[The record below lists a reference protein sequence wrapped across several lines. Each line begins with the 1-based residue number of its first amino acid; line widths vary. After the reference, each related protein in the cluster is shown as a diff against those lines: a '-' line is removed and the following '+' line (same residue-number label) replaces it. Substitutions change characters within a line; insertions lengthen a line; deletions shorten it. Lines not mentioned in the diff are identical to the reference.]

1 MTAAASLIDDLER
14 SLETGTSEQRQKALL
29 RVTDLFVVGANRYT
43 EEQIGLF
50 DEVIGKLAADIE
62 AKARAKVAHRLAS
75 LANAP
80 RKVIRSLAFDDDFG
94 VAEPVLTQSPR
105 LEEAD
110 LIVNAS
116 TKSQQHLN
124 AIARRHLLSEAVT
137 DVLVSRGD
145 KQVVHTVARDSGA
158 RFSDAG
164 FRMLVKRSTGDDVL
178 AAQVGSR
185 PDLPRQHFFKI
196 LDMASAAV
204 RRRLAAENFAARGAV
219 DGVLEEVVG
228 AISSRSRN
236 ASTDYTAAKVL
247 VEKLFGEGRL
257 GEREVHGFARE
268 RKFEETAVAL
278 SLLCQVEISVV
289 ERALLDPGHEMLL
302 ILSKI
307 AGLSSTTAKA
317 ILLLRAADRG
327 MSAQDLDQA
336 LTTFGRLNVGT
347 ARCVLDFYKTRRRDP
362 LQAIEMAT
370 AAQACPPAIAQ
381 RPPKFEITDLRAIAA
396 RLKSFARVPYGRRRP
411 HSGRDRTGRAS
422 AGHP

>member
-14 SLETGTSEQRQKALL
+14 SLETGTSEQRQTALL
-29 RVTDLFVVGANRYT
+29 RVTDLFVVGANRYS

-62 AKARAKVAHRLAS
+62 TKARAKLAHRLAN

-80 RKVIRSLAFDDDFG
+80 RKIIRSLAFDDDFG

-105 LEEAD
+105 LKEAD
-110 LIVNAS
+110 LIANAS
-116 TKSQQHLN
+116 TKSQQHLH
-124 AIARRHLLSEAVT
+124 AIARRRSLTEAVT

-145 KQVVHTVARDSGA
+145 KQVVHTVVRNSGA

-178 AAQVGSR
+178 AAQVGAR
-185 PDLPRQHFFKI
+185 PDLPRQHFLKI

-204 RRRLAAENFAARGAV
+204 RTRLAAENPAAPGAV

-236 ASTDYTAAKVL
+236 ASTDYTAAKML
-247 VEKLFGEGRL
+247 VEKLFTDGRL

-278 SLLCQVEISVV
+278 SLLCQVEVSVT

-302 ILSKI
+302 ILAKI

-336 LTTFGRLNVGT
+336 LTTFSRLNIGT

-362 LQAIEMAT
+362 AQAIEMAT
-370 AAQACPPAIAQ
+370 AAQ
-381 RPPKFEITDLRAIAA
+381 
-396 RLKSFARVPYGRRRP
+396 V
-411 HSGRDRTGRAS
+411 
-422 AGHP
+422 